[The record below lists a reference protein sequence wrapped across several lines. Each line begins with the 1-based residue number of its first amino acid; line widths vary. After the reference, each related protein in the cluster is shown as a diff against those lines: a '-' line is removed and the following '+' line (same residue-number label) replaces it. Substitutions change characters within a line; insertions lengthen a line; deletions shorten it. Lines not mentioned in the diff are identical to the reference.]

1 MQRTLRYAEDA
12 EKIRNNMNRKTIA
25 GERRRRKLMT
35 ALWALGIAAVVIT
48 LIYLEQSAILYI
60 LCTISIAVL
69 LLIVA
74 FSDLAHEQKGQDL
87 AQATDLPGAANRER

>member
-1 MQRTLRYAEDA
+1 
-12 EKIRNNMNRKTIA
+12 MNRKTVA
-25 GERRRRKLMT
+25 GDRRRRKLMT

-74 FSDLAHEQKGQDL
+74 FSDLAHEQKGQDM
-87 AQATDLPGAANRER
+87 AQATDLPGAVNRER

>member
-1 MQRTLRYAEDA
+1 
-12 EKIRNNMNRKTIA
+12 MNRKTIA

-60 LCTISIAVL
+60 LCTVSIAVL

-87 AQATDLPGAANRER
+87 AQATDLPSPANRER

>member
-1 MQRTLRYAEDA
+1 
-12 EKIRNNMNRKTIA
+12 MNRKTIA
-25 GERRRRKLMT
+25 GDRRRRKLIT

-60 LCTISIAVL
+60 LCTVSIAVL

-74 FSDLAHEQKGQDL
+74 FSDLAHEQKAQGM
-87 AQATDLPGAANRER
+87 AQATDLPGATNRER

>member
-1 MQRTLRYAEDA
+1 
-12 EKIRNNMNRKTIA
+12 MNRKTIA

-60 LCTISIAVL
+60 LCTVSIAVL

-74 FSDLAHEQKGQDL
+74 FSDLAHEQKGPDL